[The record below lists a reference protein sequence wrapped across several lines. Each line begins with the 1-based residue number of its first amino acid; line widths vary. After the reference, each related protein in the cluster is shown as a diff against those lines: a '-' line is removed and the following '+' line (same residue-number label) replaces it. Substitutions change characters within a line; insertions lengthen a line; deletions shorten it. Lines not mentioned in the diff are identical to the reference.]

1 MVSLTKTG
9 LVFLGLTGMLYLG
22 ALQSETGLLYLIL
35 GVLVGCALLNAV
47 GARRSVKGI
56 ELVLPPA
63 ITAFEGQKLEE
74 AWLLRNRAKGP
85 VGLVAVSGPWGELV
99 RVGALEPGE
108 EAART
113 PECVLPRRGV
123 YPFSSLSVRSAYPFG
138 WIQCKRP
145 LSLQGEIVVYPVV
158 YRCDAPVASGYEP
171 MVGGHFTAGKRS
183 RSGTHFSGVRPHQ
196 SAAFGSAPRAS
207 SNAATCV

>member
-9 LVFLGLTGMLYLG
+9 VVFLGLTGMLYLG

-85 VGLVAVSGPWGELV
+85 VGLVS
-99 RVGALEPGE
+99 
-108 EAART
+108 
-113 PECVLPRRGV
+113 
-123 YPFSSLSVRSAYPFG
+123 
-138 WIQCKRP
+138 K
-145 LSLQGEIVVYPVV
+145 
-158 YRCDAPVASGYEP
+158 
-171 MVGGHFTAGKRS
+171 
-183 RSGTHFSGVRPHQ
+183 SGTLTSDCGGVTRPKIHAAAVTAAMPPRNASGVRRWRSQ
-196 SAAFGSAPRAS
+196 AVSARPASASTEAQEKLARR
-207 SNAATCV
+207 T